1 MEVVKSELMFPK
13 LNHAEIAMLS
23 TFGSERSTEGSEI
36 LFDPGDTNVPVFVVL
51 DGCLDIVRVFKKGE
65 PLVVSHDPGEFSGE
79 VNLLLGGPSSIRAKT
94 KEPSRLLEIQRKDL
108 LHIAETHSVLSPVF
122 LSSYLLRWEY
132 SVSSRPEES
141 LLVGSNHSAGTLRVR
156 NFLAQNACPYTYLDL
171 DRDPAVQWLLDQF
184 AVRPEEI
191 PILICRGRTVLRNP
205 SNAIVA
211 AVLNVKSNAD
221 NSGMWDIEM
230 AVFSPA
236 GK

>member
-1 MEVVKSELMFPK
+1 
-13 LNHAEIAMLS
+13 
-23 TFGSERSTEGSEI
+23 
-36 LFDPGDTNVPVFVVL
+36 
-51 DGCLDIVRVFKKGE
+51 
-65 PLVVSHDPGEFSGE
+65 
-79 VNLLLGGPSSIRAKT
+79 
-94 KEPSRLLEIQRKDL
+94 
-108 LHIAETHSVLSPVF
+108 
-122 LSSYLLRWEY
+122 
-132 SVSSRPEES
+132 
-141 LLVGSNHSAGTLRVR
+141 LRVR

-205 SNAIVA
+205 SNAMVA